1 LPKLSRYERRSLLR
15 FLALYLGS
23 VFVLLAIIGWLFF
36 EHNASMMKSAMK
48 FEMLSEAH
56 RIESRLTRALMQE
69 PPADRDDLVSLLRS
83 IKSSRFKVG
92 FFDAKKRPIYS
103 EINGMP
109 GFEQPFYLGV
119 RNCYS
124 MINCP
129 LTKEGVA
136 YIGLEESRLK
146 GMIRALRLNIIGY
159 LLLSFIFM
167 SLVGIILARLFM
179 RPIREKIEALD
190 RFIEE
195 TTHELNTPISAILMT
210 IQRLKGVEE
219 KKLERLRAS
228 AKRLSTMYDTLSYGL
243 ERESDKRLESIDLE
257 IFVAERIAEMEP
269 IAHSRRLQIISTLE
283 PCRIRI
289 HREDL
294 RRLLDNL
301 LSNAL
306 KYSDPGGEV
315 SVALQGCRLTIT
327 DEGIGMEPETLQRVL
342 KRYER
347 GNRERGGFGIGLSIV
362 TQICNEYGIGFILE
376 SQKSKGTV
384 ARLDFGSLH
393 R

>member
-1 LPKLSRYERRSLLR
+1 MLKLSRYERRSLLR

-69 PPADRDDLVSLLRS
+69 PPADRDDLVSLLWS

-146 GMIRALRLNIIGY
+146 EMIRALRLKIIGY
-159 LLLSFIFM
+159 LMLSFIFM
-167 SLVGIILARLFM
+167 SLVGVILARLFM

-243 ERESDKRLESIDLE
+243 EREGDKRLETIDLE
-257 IFVAERIAEMEP
+257 RFVAERIAEMEP
-269 IAHSRRLQIISTLE
+269 IAHSRRLQIISNLE

-306 KYSDPGGEV
+306 KYSDPGSEV
-315 SVALQGCRLTIT
+315 SVVLNGCRLTIT

-376 SQKSKGTV
+376 SQKGKGTV
-384 ARLDFGSLH
+384 ARLDFSPLH

>member
-1 LPKLSRYERRSLLR
+1 MPKLSRYERRSLLR